1 MNEKQQIADML
12 LTLTQMIVDK
22 PDEVSVE
29 VVEMPQ
35 NVVYKLKVALS
46 DQKTLIGA
54 GGRTERSLR
63 NVLMVAGMKRKL
75 NLILDIAE

>member
-35 NVVYKLKVALS
+35 NVVYKLIPA
-46 DQKTLIGA
+46 
-54 GGRTERSLR
+54 
-63 NVLMVAGMKRKL
+63 
-75 NLILDIAE
+75 